1 MIGRDNVER
10 YKEIVE
16 QFIFNNEQILA
27 AYYGG
32 SIARN
37 DSDSYSDM
45 DLRLVVNEQTN
56 KNKLLCEFI
65 KLFNNKLFIED
76 KTNNFSVFHL
86 DDLFKI
92 DVFVFYKDE
101 LTPNIWLNN
110 INIIKD
116 KNNLLSQIK
125 NQSNKTVT
133 ISPTRIAYIRNKYL
147 AYLIE
152 TYKREK
158 REEFHYVNYSI
169 NMMANIICYL
179 WYLDIN
185 EEPNSLGDWSKYQGT
200 RSKLNPY
207 RIDILNELLTKDYFD
222 QRITLNKE
230 FVCVLENID
239 KNHKVYKSQ
248 ESIELINSITN
259 KFHDR

>member
-1 MIGRDNVER
+1 MDAIMVEKYKIMIDHYINKKDE
-10 YKEIVE
+10 
-16 QFIFNNEQILA
+16 ILA
-27 AYYGG
+27 AFYGG
-32 SIARN
+32 SLARN
-37 DSDSYSDM
+37 DSDIYSDI
-45 DLRLVVNEQTN
+45 DLRIVINDDAKSEIFI
-56 KNKLLCEFI
+56 CEFI
-65 KLFNNKLFIED
+65 DLFENILFIEE
-76 KTNNFSVFHL
+76 KTSNFSVLHL
-86 DDLFKI
+86 VDLLKI
-92 DVFVFYKDE
+92 DVFIFYKDE
-101 LTPNIWLNN
+101 LTPSIWMNN
-110 INIIKD
+110 IYILKD
-116 KNNLLSQIK
+116 DNDFLSQIK
-125 NQSNKTVT
+125 IQANKTVT
-133 ISPTRIAYIRNKYL
+133 ISPERIVYIRNKYL

-259 KFHDR
+259 KFHDK

>member
-1 MIGRDNVER
+1 MEKYKKMI
-10 YKEIVE
+10 E
-16 QFIFNNEQILA
+16 QFIYDNNEILA

-37 DSDSYSDM
+37 DSDSYSDI
-45 DLRLVVNEQTN
+45 DLRLVVDKQTY
-56 KNKLLCEFI
+56 KDIILSEFI
-65 KLFNNKLFIED
+65 DSFENKLFIED

-101 LTPNIWLNN
+101 LTPSIWMNN
-110 INIIKD
+110 IYILKD
-116 KNNLLSQIK
+116 DNNLLSQIK

-133 ISPTRIAYIRNKYL
+133 ISPERIAYIRNKYL

-179 WYLDIN
+179 WYLDIS

-207 RIDILNELLTKDYFD
+207 RLDILNELITTDYSD
-222 QRITLNKE
+222 QRMTLNNE
-230 FVCVLENID
+230 FLCVLKNID

-248 ESIELINSITN
+248 ESKELIDSITN
-259 KFHDR
+259 KFHNR

>member
-1 MIGRDNVER
+1 MEKYKRMI
-10 YKEIVE
+10 E
-16 QFIFNNEQILA
+16 QFIYNNDEILA

-37 DSDSYSDM
+37 DSDSYSDI
-45 DLRLVVNEQTN
+45 DLRLVVNEQTY
-56 KNKLLCEFI
+56 KGKLLSEFTYSFENI
-65 KLFNNKLFIED
+65 LFIED

-110 INIIKD
+110 IDIIKD
-116 KNNLLSQIK
+116 TDNFVSQIK
-125 NQSNKTVT
+125 SQSNKTVT
-133 ISPTRIAYIRNKYL
+133 ISPGRIAYIRNKYL

-158 REEFHYVNYSI
+158 RKEFHYLNSSL

-179 WYLDIN
+179 WYLDID
-185 EEPNSLGDWSKYQGT
+185 EEPNSMGDWSKYQGT
-200 RSKLNPY
+200 RTKLNPY
-207 RIDILNELLTKDYFD
+207 RLDILDEILTKDYFD
-222 QRITLNKE
+222 LRMTLNKE
-230 FVCVLENID
+230 FLSVLDNLD
-239 KNHKVYKSQ
+239 KNHNIYKSQ
-248 ESIELINSITN
+248 ESRELINAITN
-259 KFHDR
+259 KFHNK

>member
-1 MIGRDNVER
+1 MEK
-10 YKEIVE
+10 YKKLIE
-16 QFIFNNEQILA
+16 QFIYNNDEILS

-37 DSDSYSDM
+37 DSDSFSDI
-45 DLRLVVNEQTN
+45 DLRLVVNEQTY
-56 KNKLLCEFI
+56 KDKILSEFI
-65 KLFNNKLFIED
+65 DSFENKLFIED

-92 DVFVFYKDE
+92 DVFAFYKNE

-110 INIIKD
+110 IDIIKD
-116 KNNLLSQIK
+116 KENFLSQIK
-125 NQSNKTVT
+125 NESNKTVT
-133 ISPTRIAYIRNKYL
+133 ISPERIAYIRNKYL

-179 WYLDIN
+179 WYLDIGV
-185 EEPNSLGDWSKYQGT
+185 EPNSLGDWSKYQGT
-200 RSKLNPY
+200 RSKLNPHKL
-207 RIDILNELLTKDYFD
+207 DILDEILTKDFFD

-248 ESIELINSITN
+248 ESRELINSITN
-259 KFHDR
+259 KFHNK

>member
-1 MIGRDNVER
+1 MEKYKKMI
-10 YKEIVE
+10 E
-16 QFIFNNEQILA
+16 QFIHDNDEILA

-37 DSDSYSDM
+37 DSDSYSDI
-45 DLRLVVNEQTN
+45 DLRLVVNEQTY
-56 KNKLLCEFI
+56 KDKLLSEFTDSFENI
-65 KLFNNKLFIED
+65 LFIED

-110 INIIKD
+110 IDVIKD
-116 KNNLLSQIK
+116 TDNFLSQIK
-125 NQSNKTVT
+125 SQSNKTVT
-133 ISPTRIAYIRNKYL
+133 ISSGRITYIRNKYL

-158 REEFHYVNYSI
+158 REEFHYLNSSL

-179 WYLDIN
+179 WYLDID
-185 EEPNSLGDWSKYQGT
+185 EEPNSMGDWSKYQGT
-200 RSKLNPY
+200 RTKLNPY
-207 RIDILNELLTKDYFD
+207 RIDILDEILTKDYFD
-222 QRITLNKE
+222 LRMTLNKE
-230 FVCVLENID
+230 FLSVLENLD
-239 KNHKVYKSQ
+239 KNHNIYKSQ
-248 ESIELINSITN
+248 ESRELINSITN
-259 KFHDR
+259 KFHNK

>member
-1 MIGRDNVER
+1 MEKYKKMI
-10 YKEIVE
+10 E
-16 QFIFNNEQILA
+16 QFIYDNDEILA

-37 DSDSYSDM
+37 DSDSYSDI
-45 DLRLVVNEQTN
+45 DLRLVVNEQTY
-56 KNKLLCEFI
+56 KDKLLSEFTDSFENI
-65 KLFNNKLFIED
+65 LFIED

-110 INIIKD
+110 IDIIKD
-116 KNNLLSQIK
+116 TDNFLSQIK
-125 NQSNKTVT
+125 SQSNKTVT
-133 ISPTRIAYIRNKYL
+133 ISSGRIAYIRNKYL

-169 NMMANIICYL
+169 NMMANILCYL

-185 EEPNSLGDWSKYQGT
+185 EEPNSLGDWSKYQGI
-200 RSKLNPY
+200 RSKLKPHKL
-207 RIDILNELLTKDYFD
+207 DILDEILAKDYFD
-222 QRITLNKE
+222 QRMTLNKE
-230 FVCVLENID
+230 FLSVLDNLD
-239 KNHKVYKSQ
+239 KNHNIYKSQ
-248 ESIELINSITN
+248 ESRELINSITN
-259 KFHDR
+259 KFHDK

>member
-1 MIGRDNVER
+1 MEK
-10 YKEIVE
+10 YKKIVE
-16 QFIFNNEQILA
+16 QFIYNNDKILA

-37 DSDSYSDM
+37 DSDSYSDI
-45 DLRLVVNEQTN
+45 DLRLVVNEQTY
-56 KNKLLCEFI
+56 KDKLLSEFTDSFENI
-65 KLFNNKLFIED
+65 LFIED

-110 INIIKD
+110 IDIIKD
-116 KNNLLSQIK
+116 TDNFLSQIK
-125 NQSNKTVT
+125 CQSNKTVT
-133 ISPTRIAYIRNKYL
+133 ISPARIAYIRNKYL

-179 WYLDIN
+179 WYLDIGV
-185 EEPNSLGDWSKYQGT
+185 EPNSLGDWSKYQGT
-200 RSKLNPY
+200 RSKLNPHKL
-207 RIDILNELLTKDYFD
+207 DILDEILMKDFFD
-222 QRITLNKE
+222 QRIILNKE

-248 ESIELINSITN
+248 ESRELINSITN
-259 KFHDR
+259 KFHDK

>member
-1 MIGRDNVER
+1 MEK
-10 YKEIVE
+10 YKKLIE
-16 QFIFNNEQILA
+16 QFIYNNDEILS

-32 SIARN
+32 SIARS
-37 DSDSYSDM
+37 DSDSFSDI
-45 DLRLVVNEQTN
+45 DLRLVVNEQTY
-56 KNKLLCEFI
+56 KDKILSEFI
-65 KLFNNKLFIED
+65 ESFENKLFIED
-76 KTNNFSVFHL
+76 KTNNFTVFHL

-92 DVFVFYKDE
+92 DVFAFYKNE

-110 INIIKD
+110 LDIIKD
-116 KNNLLSQIK
+116 KDNFLSQIK
-125 NQSNKTVT
+125 NESNKTVT
-133 ISPTRIAYIRNKYL
+133 ISPERIDYIRNKYL

-179 WYLDIN
+179 WYLDIGV
-185 EEPNSLGDWSKYQGT
+185 EPNSLGDWSKYQGT
-200 RSKLNPY
+200 RSKLNPHKL
-207 RIDILNELLTKDYFD
+207 DILDEILTKDFFD

-248 ESIELINSITN
+248 ESRELINSITN

>member
-1 MIGRDNVER
+1 MEN
-10 YKEIVE
+10 YKKIVE
-16 QFIFNNEQILA
+16 QFIYNNDKILA

-37 DSDSYSDM
+37 DSDSYSDI
-45 DLRLVVNEQTN
+45 DLRLVVNEQTY
-56 KNKLLCEFI
+56 KEKLLSDFI
-65 KLFNNKLFIED
+65 NSFENKLFIED

-86 DDLFKI
+86 NDLLKI
-92 DVFVFYKDE
+92 DVFIFYKDE

-110 INIIKD
+110 IDIIKD
-116 KNNLLSQIK
+116 KNNFLSQIK
-125 NQSNKTVT
+125 SQSDITVT
-133 ISPTRIAYIRNKYL
+133 ISLERIAYIRNKYL

-158 REEFHYVNYSI
+158 REEFHYVDYSI

-179 WYLDIN
+179 WYLDID

-207 RIDILNELLTKDYFD
+207 RLDILNELLTKNYFD
-222 QRITLNKE
+222 QRMTLNKE
-230 FVCVLENID
+230 FVCVLESID
-239 KNHKVYKSQ
+239 NKYNNYKSH
-248 ESIELINSITN
+248 ESKELISIITN
-259 KFHDR
+259 KLHDK